1 MKILSYILSPIFAIT
16 FLVII
21 VVFHPI
27 QWTTLKVFGYT
38 GHQKVV
44 NIMNLFINKSLL
56 ILGVRIKFENKYKIP
71 ENTTTILVSNH
82 QGMFDIPPISWYYRK
97 HHPKFVSKIELGKG
111 IPSVSFNLRHGGSV
125 LINRKDGKGSIKIL
139 AEFSKKINEKKW
151 AAAIFPEGTRS
162 RTGKPKT
169 FSPNGLKMLAK
180 YNPEGYVV
188 PITINNSWKLFK
200 YGKFPFGLG
209 SPILIT
215 THKPI
220 KINTMPFNQL
230 LEEVEETI
238 TKHII

>member
-1 MKILSYILSPIFAIT
+1 
-16 FLVII
+16 
-21 VVFHPI
+21 
-27 QWTTLKVFGYT
+27 
-38 GHQKVV
+38 
-44 NIMNLFINKSLL
+44 
-56 ILGVRIKFENKYKIP
+56 
-71 ENTTTILVSNH
+71 
-82 QGMFDIPPISWYYRK
+82 
-97 HHPKFVSKIELGKG
+97 
-111 IPSVSFNLRHGGSV
+111 
-125 LINRKDGKGSIKIL
+125 
-139 AEFSKKINEKKW
+139 
-151 AAAIFPEGTRS
+151 
-162 RTGKPKT
+162 
-169 FSPNGLKMLAK
+169 MLAK